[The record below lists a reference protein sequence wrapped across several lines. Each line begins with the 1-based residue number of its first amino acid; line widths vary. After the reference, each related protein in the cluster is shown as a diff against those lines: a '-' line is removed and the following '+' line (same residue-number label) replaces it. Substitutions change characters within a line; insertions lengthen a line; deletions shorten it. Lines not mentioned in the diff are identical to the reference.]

1 MNCRFIYSYL
11 KDVLVREP
19 LFRLRYYRLMT
30 KKVIPCIVF
39 MADGRMPHGGMFD
52 RFKGIVTTYGLAKQ
66 KGIPFKIH
74 WICPF
79 NLSEY
84 LIPNEVNWIIDDSDV
99 IFSLFKS
106 RPLIVYG
113 ESSNPKRLWTLNVLK
128 QVHVYYGADSLEKMN
143 KLYFANYEWGVL
155 FKKLFS
161 PSQRLR
167 SVIDA
172 YKEKLNNKYISIHF
186 RFQNLLGDKNE
197 IYDNKVL
204 SKKDQERLIQKCKA
218 SIDRILK
225 DNEGYNVFVASD
237 SDTFLSL
244 LKSEFKL
251 LTTDGKSVHIDNIPV
266 MEESDIIKSFVD
278 FYLISESS
286 YVYSVKLDD
295 MYSSA
300 FPHYAAKINNRPFK
314 RIEK

>member
-155 FKKLFS
+155 FKELFS
-161 PSQRLR
+161 PSQR
-167 SVIDA
+167 
-172 YKEKLNNKYISIHF
+172 Y
-186 RFQNLLGDKNE
+186 
-197 IYDNKVL
+197 
-204 SKKDQERLIQKCKA
+204 SK
-218 SIDRILK
+218 DR
-225 DNEGYNVFVASD
+225 
-237 SDTFLSL
+237 
-244 LKSEFKL
+244 
-251 LTTDGKSVHIDNIPV
+251 KSVV
-266 MEESDIIKSFVD
+266 
-278 FYLISESS
+278 
-286 YVYSVKLDD
+286 
-295 MYSSA
+295 
-300 FPHYAAKINNRPFK
+300 
-314 RIEK
+314 